1 MGLNR
6 YLRAFAFIFAITSF
20 TQLQA
25 QSAKKL
31 LTRTWVFSFDEMMKV
46 LSPEQKKVIEAMP
59 ADQLKLV
66 KKEMSQSYLV
76 FKSRGIFKGVMN
88 GKKEKMEWKLSE
100 DGKTL
105 ITIDEFGI
113 EEKIKIIELT
123 KKRLVIQ
130 LPNDGEE
137 APPLVFVSKR

>member
-1 MGLNR
+1 MELNR
-6 YLRAFAFIFAITSF
+6 YLRALAFICVITSF

-46 LSPEQKKVIEAMP
+46 LSPEQKKAIEALP

-66 KKEMSQSYLV
+66 KKEMSQSYMV

-88 GKKEKMEWKLSE
+88 GKKEKMEWRLSE
-100 DGKTL
+100 DGKIL

-130 LPNDGEE
+130 LPNNGEE
-137 APPLVFVSKR
+137 TPPLVFISKR

>member
-1 MGLNR
+1 MELNR
-6 YLRAFAFIFAITSF
+6 YLRALAFICASTSF

-46 LSPEQKKVIEAMP
+46 LSPEQKKAIEALP

-66 KKEMSQSYLV
+66 KKEMSQSYMV

-88 GKKEKMEWKLSE
+88 GKKEKMEWRLSE
-100 DGKTL
+100 DGKIL

-130 LPNDGEE
+130 LPNNGEE
-137 APPLVFVSKR
+137 TPPLVFISKR